1 MEESIEEAM
10 KRVLEVV
17 EWSNMNP
24 RSFCAHIDFGYSAFM
39 NYVKGYRPASNY
51 DLYKKVLYTFVDIS
65 AEWLIRGEGA
75 MLRSEIQGY
84 TVGALLEK
92 IDKQQDIIVAQSR
105 EIGKLEGKIEE
116 LEKKPVI
123 YQKCEARSM
132 AADKDKKYKTVK
144 KDE

>member
-1 MEESIEEAM
+1 MEEAM
-10 KRVLEVV
+10 ERVLTI
-17 EWSNMNP
+17 MNKEKMSA
-24 RSFCAHIDFGYSAFM
+24 RTFCAKIGFGYTTFN
-39 NYVKGYRPASNY
+39 NYVAGTRSANNL
-51 DLYKKVLYTFVDIS
+51 DLYKKVLNTYVDIS
-65 AEWLIRGEGA
+65 AEWLIRGEGP
-75 MLRSEIQGY
+75 MLRSDIQGY
-84 TVGALLEK
+84 TIGALLDK

-132 AADKDKKYKTVK
+132 AADKKYKTVK